1 METRRFDELTVALA
15 RGGSRRGVLR
25 GVAGGLLGALA
36 LNRSGA
42 LAKKDKDESEK
53 AEAKPEQGGG
63 TEHGGG
69 RPIISPAKP
78 VCPSKTDYRNC
89 PLCSEARF
97 GDPAM
102 GETDRAPGCC
112 DPMKREENCKNCHDE
127 NATYC
132 GVLNEGQGSC
142 VQNVQCVQ
150 REDGKLRCDYKVKP
164 EFCPQ
169 GTHCCPVFTSPNFGH
184 CYSLE
189 AGETCE
195 QVPWS

>member
-25 GVAGGLLGALA
+25 SLAGGVLGALA
-36 LNRSGA
+36 LDRSGA
-42 LAKKDKDESEK
+42 LAKNEKDNGGGN
-53 AEAKPEQGGG
+53 PEQGGG
-63 TEHGGG
+63 K
-69 RPIISPAKP
+69 PITSPAKP

-97 GDPAM
+97 GDPDV

-127 NATYC
+127 NTTYC
-132 GVLNEGQGSC
+132 GPLNGGAGSC

-150 REDGKLRCDYKVKP
+150 REDGKLRCDYKAI
-164 EFCPQ
+164 ENFC
-169 GTHCCPVFTSPNFGH
+169 GSHGGGKCCAKFTSPNFGH
-184 CYSLE
+184 CVVD
-189 AGETCE
+189 ETEWNLTCV
-195 QVPWS
+195 QT